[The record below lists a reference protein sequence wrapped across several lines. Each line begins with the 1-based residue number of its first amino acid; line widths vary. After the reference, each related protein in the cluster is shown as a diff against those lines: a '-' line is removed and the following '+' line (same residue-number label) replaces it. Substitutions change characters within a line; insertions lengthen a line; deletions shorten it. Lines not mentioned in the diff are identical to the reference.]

1 MRRMFLAAVVASL
14 LPAVSAA
21 QGSTLFNQ
29 GSNGGGRT
37 TGSGNTSSGNSSSG
51 NTSGGLFNTGN
62 TGSQSATNGSS
73 NGSSGAATDG
83 STSGSSSTNNT
94 VGQGTTA
101 TLGTASGQQIMSA
114 ESIGTGPFT
123 GRTENSRFIG
133 VRATTT
139 TPQQSGMNAFN
150 QIFQGLQRGQSG
162 NRNGG
167 QSQPERL
174 PLRPT
179 LRVGFDYSPTTAAT
193 TISSPQFATRFSG
206 IAERRPQLA
215 KVNVTSDDGG
225 RVVLR
230 GSVASEDSK
239 NLAAALLR
247 LEPGVREVVNELTV
261 ENAAAE

>member
-14 LPAVSAA
+14 LPAVSFA
-21 QGSTLFNQ
+21 QSSSLFNR
-29 GSNGGGRT
+29 GT
-37 TGSGNTSSGNSSSG
+37 TGSGGQSSGSGGQSSG
-51 NTSGGLFNTGN
+51 SGGTGSSGLFNNGN
-62 TGSQSATNGSS
+62 TGSQSSTGGSADSAAGATGTGS
-73 NGSSGAATDG
+73 N
-83 STSGSSSTNNT
+83 STGNT
-94 VGQGTTA
+94 VGQGTTSA
-101 TLGTASGQQIMSA
+101 LGTASGQQIMSA
-114 ESIGTGPFT
+114 DSIGTGPFT

-139 TPQQSGMNAFN
+139 SPQQSGLNAFS
-150 QIFQGLQRGQSG
+150 QIFQGLSRGQSG

-230 GSVASEDSK
+230 GTVASEDSK